1 MSTKLDPLVSP
12 FETQEQADSYEL
24 WFKARIQQSL
34 NDPRPSIPHDKVM
47 SEMRELIVAKIRE
60 HAAS

>member
-12 FETQEQADSYEL
+12 FETQEQADSYER
-24 WFKARIQQSL
+24 WFQARIQKSL

-47 SEMRELIVAKIRE
+47 SEMRELIEAKIRE